1 MESLISIIVPVYK
14 AEKYICKCIDSILK
28 QTINNWE
35 LILVDD
41 GSPDSSGKICDE
53 YALLDNRIKVFHKIN
68 GGVSSARNYGLKSSV
83 GRYVTFIDSDDWVSS
98 TYLEDFNISDLDNKG
113 VVLVS
118 QGIEQYFPE
127 RELYIEVF
135 KYEDKELLIDVDPI
149 SIVDNNLLANGCPV
163 AKIFDLDIIR
173 KYNLYFNEGIS
184 LNEDH
189 LFVLDY
195 LYYTTTVLTKSKINY
210 TYLYDFT
217 VPSLTKNRHSSKDS
231 LNAALALWKS
241 FDRIRCKYLS
251 INDLLVNYSK
261 EFGPKQLIRA
271 SKSTFYENDKITKF
285 SVIADEFKRMVTHVD
300 SLIYC
305 DIYSRSYVY
314 LVNKVG
320 LKTFFLIQLMLNAY
334 VEIFCNLK
342 YFVKH
347 LVHLK

>member
-1 MESLISIIVPVYK
+1 M
-14 AEKYICKCIDSILK
+14 
-28 QTINNWE
+28 
-35 LILVDD
+35 
-41 GSPDSSGKICDE
+41 
-53 YALLDNRIKVFHKIN
+53 
-68 GGVSSARNYGLKSSV
+68 
-83 GRYVTFIDSDDWVSS
+83 
-98 TYLEDFNISDLDNKG
+98 
-113 VVLVS
+113 
-118 QGIEQYFPE
+118 
-127 RELYIEVF
+127 
-135 KYEDKELLIDVDPI
+135 
-149 SIVDNNLLANGCPV
+149 
-163 AKIFDLDIIR
+163 
-173 KYNLYFNEGIS
+173 
-184 LNEDH
+184 
-189 LFVLDY
+189 
-195 LYYTTTVLTKSKINY
+195 YYTTTVLTKSKINY

-320 LKTFFLIQLMLNAY
+320 LKMFFLIQLMLNAY